1 MAEEGVSTKARLL
14 ALVDDVELITRQ
26 LFETLTKRQE
36 ANNSNNQQQQST
48 LAGDIGAS
56 GDGDSTTAS
65 GFTMNVDQLTEL
77 LLEKN
82 SELKQLSSVARRQQ
96 QIQLKINDTRGK
108 IAVMNQKIVALQKHL
123 KHAESLL
130 ATSLY
135 HAKEKL
141 KTFDRAKQDSI
152 MSEDVIKYAHKI
164 SASCS
169 TAAPLNWTPGDPRRP
184 YPQEIEMRCGWLGQL
199 DNIKPTDV
207 NNPDIKPP
215 AQLGTDGIQM
225 KTNFVNTQ
233 LQQVDLPSLFDIKHT
248 EEAEIMSSD
257 STSSDS
263 SDSSFGND

>member
-1 MAEEGVSTKARLL
+1 MAEHGVSTKARLL

-26 LFETLTKRQE
+26 LFETLSQE
-36 ANNSNNQQQQST
+36 SKPSA
-48 LAGDIGAS
+48 
-56 GDGDSTTAS
+56 DSTGGAANEPA
-65 GFTMNVDQLTEL
+65 FTMDVDQLTEL

-82 SELKQLSSVARRQQ
+82 NELKQLSAVAKHQQ
-96 QIQLKINDTRGK
+96 VIQHKIDTTRTK
-108 IAVMNQKIVALQKHL
+108 IGVMNSKILCLQRHL
-123 KHAESLL
+123 KHAESML

-141 KTFDRAKQDSI
+141 KAFDRAKKDSI

-169 TAAPLNWTPGDPRRP
+169 TASPLNWTPGDPRRP
-184 YPQEIEMRCGWLGQL
+184 YPQDIEMRCGLLGQL
-199 DNIKPTDV
+199 DNLKPNQNDV
-207 NNPDIKPP
+207 NSDLKPP

-225 KTNFVNTQ
+225 KTNFVNSQ

-248 EEAEIMSSD
+248 EDAEIMSSD

>member
-1 MAEEGVSTKARLL
+1 MAEGGISTKARLL

-36 ANNSNNQQQQST
+36 SSNQIPSSV
-48 LAGDIGAS
+48 GDNASS
-56 GDGDSTTAS
+56 GDGESNS
-65 GFTMNVDQLTEL
+65 GFTMDVDQLTEL

-82 SELKQLSSVARRQQ
+82 NELKQLSAVAKRQQ
-96 QIQLKINDTRGK
+96 EIQIKINDTRTK
-108 IAVMNQKIVALQKHL
+108 IGVMNQKIVALQKHL

-207 NNPDIKPP
+207 NSDIKPP
-215 AQLGTDGIQM
+215 PQLGTDGIQM
-225 KTNFVNTQ
+225 KTNFVNSQ